1 VNDFSYLTDDVVGRL
16 ATVGMEEL
24 FEKGVDDGQTTM
36 ETNEHDK
43 TTV

>member
-1 VNDFSYLTDDVVGRL
+1 MNNFSCLTDDAIGRL

-24 FEKGVDDGQTTM
+24 FEKGVDEGQTTM

-43 TTV
+43 ATV